1 MTELKEGLPTL
12 PSSPK
17 TSFKEKVDSDK
28 SPDSYDDEDE
38 KSLVNG
44 EPVITSG
51 RDVSRYLVDLRDDE
65 DPPFTFRS
73 IVLGT
78 MIGGLGAA
86 LYQIYI
92 FKPIQSG
99 ISTVF
104 LLLVIYSMGVFWST
118 FFPRRSWVKETRFE
132 WLGPTLHFI
141 NPGEFRLKEH
151 VIATI
156 VASSASYG
164 STAVL
169 NFAVQRLYYDTR
181 VTASTAILATFSTAV
196 FGYGIVG
203 LLRPLT
209 VYPSE
214 LVYWT
219 NLPTVSIFQ
228 ALHFDN
234 DSNRKRV
241 RLFWIAFAVMFVY
254 EIIPSY
260 IFPLLN
266 GFSIFCLASQH
277 APTRVQDVFTNI
289 FGGADG
295 NEGLGLFSLSFDWQY
310 IGSGSMSLPLV
321 QQANS
326 WIGIFVCYIAIAVI
340 YYSNTWN
347 SKSFPM
353 LSTSLFSSNGSIYH
367 QRAVF
372 TGSNFRLN
380 QTALDE
386 IGLPALTGSNAW
398 AGLTSSLAIGGLI
411 AHCVFFWGPSVVS
424 SFKHARDKTQPD
436 PHWVAMQKYKEA
448 PWWWYMLLLL
458 LAFFAG
464 LISVLKGQTTL
475 PVWSYIFAL
484 ISGAI
489 VAPFS
494 TLINGR
500 LGSGVSTNQL
510 FKMIAGAINPGRP
523 VANLYFSMWSH
534 DVVSTTVGFSGDLK
548 IGQYLKIPPR
558 SLFVAQVW
566 GTIIGAIVNYV
577 VMVSIT
583 GAQRDLLLDPTGNN
597 IWNGQTVQS
606 LNSDAIT
613 WSLAKE
619 LYGPSG
625 PYFIIPMGI
634 FIGFVV
640 SVIHWLIEKR
650 WPYIGPVRVNQ
661 VIVPL
666 IIQYSAWLSA
676 GVNSIASSVIIVGLV
691 SQFWLRRYHPGWY
704 RKYNYILGGA
714 LDGGAQV
721 MIFILSFAV
730 FGASGVSRPFPAWAG
745 NPAQGNVDYC
755 NGNGALD

>member
-12 PSSPK
+12 PSSSE
-17 TSFKEKVDSDK
+17 TSFKEKEPRVDSDK
-28 SPDSYDDEDE
+28 SPDRYDGEDE
-38 KSLVNG
+38 KSLFNG

-78 MIGGLGAA
+78 LIGGLGAA

-92 FKPIQSG
+92 FKPVQSG

-118 FFPRRSWVKETRFE
+118 FFPRRSWVNETRFE
-132 WLGPTLHFI
+132 WLGPTLHII
-141 NPGEFRLKEH
+141 NPGPFRLKEH

-156 VASSASYG
+156 VASSSSYG

-169 NFAVQRLYYDTR
+169 NFAVQRLYYDTK

-196 FGYGIVG
+196 FGYG
-203 LLRPLT
+203 
-209 VYPSE
+209 SE
-214 LVYWT
+214 LVYWG

-228 ALHFDN
+228 ALHFDST
-234 DSNRKRV
+234 SNHKRV
-241 RLFWIAFAVMFVY
+241 RLFWTAFAVMFVY

-277 APTRVQDVFTNI
+277 ASPRVQDVFTNI

-310 IGSGSMSLPLV
+310 IGSGYMSLPLI

-326 WIGIFVCYIAIAVI
+326 WIGMFVCYSRHCGDLLFEYVELQVQFLTSVEVA
-340 YYSNTWN
+340 YSFQ

-353 LSTSLFSSNGSIYH
+353 LSTSLFSF
-367 QRAVF
+367 QR
-372 TGSNFRLN
+372 
-380 QTALDE
+380 TALDE

-411 AHCVFFWGPSVVS
+411 AHCIFFWGPSVAS

-448 PWWWYMLLLL
+448 PWWWYGLLLL

-475 PVWSYIFAL
+475 PVWSYIVAL
-484 ISGAI
+484 LSGAI

-500 LGSGVSTNQL
+500 MGSGVGTNQL

-583 GAQRDLLLDPTGNN
+583 GAQRDILLDPTGNN
-597 IWNGQTVQS
+597 IWNGQTC
-606 LNSDAIT
+606 AIT
-613 WSLAKE
+613 QQQCHHLVARE
-619 LYGPSG
+619 GT
-625 PYFIIPMGI
+625 
-634 FIGFVV
+634 
-640 SVIHWLIEKR
+640 R
-650 WPYIGPVRVNQ
+650 WPYIGPVKVDQ
-661 VIVPL
+661 VILPL
-666 IIQYSAWLSA
+666 ILQYSAWLSA
-676 GVNSIASSVIIVGLV
+676 GVNSIASSIIIVGVV
-691 SQFWLRRYHPGWY
+691 SQLWLRRYHPGWY